1 MSARTS
7 LFTTDLYAN
16 GTPAVLHSCYNPSLD
31 GLSIFIHPPRRKV
44 LQRFSDARRRAE
56 ERRRPARS
64 DAGGRTSP
72 PGQGRR
78 NQGKE
83 AQKQYLDGG
92 KDSSAP
98 PAVL

>member
-64 DAGGRTSP
+64 DAGGRTPP
-72 PGQGRR
+72 PGPRPR
-78 NQGKE
+78 APTRP
-83 AQKQYLDGG
+83 AQI
-92 KDSSAP
+92 P
-98 PAVL
+98 IAVTPNATTPDTS